1 MNNEIEAQTLTND
14 DAEMGSLHLI
24 MQLLQTVDAGLI
36 LLNESLEI
44 QLWNSFMENHSG
56 IRTNE
61 ARGVELFSLFPKL
74 PQKWLRRK
82 IDSVF
87 KLQSR
92 SYSTWEQQPHLF
104 EFKSI
109 RPLTGKVERMYQNVT
124 LIPLIGLNRT
134 VSQVCI
140 LIYDVTDIAV
150 NKLELQNANN
160 ALEKLSRTDRLT
172 GLYNRGHWEELLVQE
187 YRRCSRNGRVSSLLM
202 FDIDHF
208 KKVNDTY
215 GHQAGDAVICAL
227 ADVLRHTQR
236 DTDIAGRYGGEEF
249 VVILPDTNAQQAY
262 AFAERL
268 RKCIETTIVKF
279 ENQSL
284 SFQVS
289 IGVCQLEES
298 IDNAQAWLSL
308 SDQALYQSKNNGR
321 NRTTVMN
328 AESDEN

>member
-1 MNNEIEAQTLTND
+1 MIEELVESTVLD
-14 DAEMGSLHLI
+14 DDSEVARLHLI

-36 LLNESLEI
+36 LLNEALEV

-56 IRTNE
+56 IRTSE
-61 ARGVELFSLFPKL
+61 ARGKKLFSLFPAL
-74 PQKWLRRK
+74 PQKWLNKK
-82 IDSVF
+82 IESVF

-104 EFKSI
+104 DFKSI
-109 RPLTGKVERMYQNVT
+109 RPLTGKAEKMYQNVT
-124 LIPLIGLNRT
+124 LIPLLGINRK

-150 NKLELQNANN
+150 NKLELQHAND

-172 GLYNRGHWEELLVQE
+172 GLFNRGHWEERLGQE
-187 YRRCSRNGRVSSLLM
+187 FRRSSRSGHISSLLM

-215 GHQAGDAVICAL
+215 GHQAGDAVICEVC
-227 ADVLRHTQR
+227 DILRSTQR

-249 VVILPDTNAQQAY
+249 AVVLPDTTAKQAF

-268 RKCIETTIVKF
+268 RKKVDASVVKF
-279 ENQSL
+279 EGL
-284 SFQVS
+284 EIKFKIS
-289 IGVCQLEES
+289 IGISQ
-298 IDNAQAWLSL
+298 IDETMKGPEAWLSL
-308 SDQALYQSKNNGR
+308 SDQALYKSKNNGR
-321 NRTTVMN
+321 NQTTVF
-328 AESDEN
+328 EPETIED

>member
-1 MNNEIEAQTLTND
+1 MSTDINIASLVEEDSEVAR
-14 DAEMGSLHLI
+14 LHLI

-36 LLNESLEI
+36 LLNEKLEV

-56 IRTNE
+56 IRTSE
-61 ARGVELFSLFPKL
+61 ARGSELFALFPQL

-82 IDSVF
+82 LDSVF

-104 EFKSI
+104 DFKSI
-109 RPLTGKVERMYQNVT
+109 RPLTGKAERMYQNVT
-124 LIPLIGLNRT
+124 LIPLIGINRK

-172 GLYNRGHWEELLVQE
+172 GLYNRGHWEERLIQE
-187 YRRCSRNGRVSSLLM
+187 YRRCSRSGHISSLLM

-208 KKVNDTY
+208 KKVNDTH

-227 ADVLRHTQR
+227 ADVLRQTQR

-249 VVILPDTNAQQAY
+249 AVILPDTSAKQAY

-268 RKCIETTIVKF
+268 RKCVEMTGVKF
-279 ENQSL
+279 EDLTLN
-284 SFQVS
+284 FKVS
-289 IGVCQLEES
+289 VGISQIDES
-298 IDNAQAWLSL
+298 IDSAQAWLSM
-308 SDQALYQSKNNGR
+308 SDQALYVSKNNGR
-321 NRTTVMN
+321 NRTTVMGV
-328 AESDEN
+328 ESGKD